1 MSKKALIQEL
11 NNKNI
16 DDLTD
21 VELEIELLEK
31 IGDLQ

>member
-21 VELEIELLEK
+21 VELEIKLLEK
-31 IGDLQ
+31 IGDFQ